1 VKKKRKIRK
10 TFQIS
15 VFVESHQVGLSQNYF
30 GKIEIENKVFDYNFS
45 ILVPIEN
52 FQEKTIKEYLRF
64 IKSIDLI
71 LFDDKNKEIDLNR
84 KEFSFFVSILALS
97 LIMSSGNPSFVL
109 HLFMGISEHKA
120 GLLTQ
125 KKFGC
130 QIKER

>member
-97 LIMSSGNPSFVL
+97 LIMSSENPSFVL
-109 HLFMGISEHKA
+109 HGI
-120 GLLTQ
+120 
-125 KKFGC
+125 
-130 QIKER
+130 